1 MMYEVPLEHNPTST
15 TSPAVLLRS
24 FNTAA
29 WLGWQIETNWTD
41 PFLFAVYA
49 LVKPLASVLIL
60 VVMYGV
66 ITGGKYDSLIFSYM
80 YLGNAFYIFV
90 GRLINGL
97 AWAVID
103 DREHYKTMKYI
114 YTAPVHFPTYL
125 IGRGVAGFLA
135 GSVAV
140 IVTILMGVLF
150 LNVRLNLATINW
162 PLFFISLLVGV
173 VMLSMLGLTLAGI
186 LLLLAHH
193 LWGLGE
199 AVAGA
204 MYLFTGA
211 VFPLEVLPAWLRWVG
226 YILPVTYWLELMRRS
241 LVGSVAEAYPTL
253 AAFSDLQ
260 ILLIL
265 SGLTLVA
272 AMVAFTSF
280 RFFEHRAQEA
290 GLIDV
295 VTNY

>member
-1 MMYEVPLEHNPTST
+1 MEYNRAST

-24 FNTAA
+24 FRTAA

-66 ITGGKYDSLIFSYM
+66 ITGGNYDSLIFSYM

-114 YTAPVHFPTYL
+114 YTAPIHFPTYL

-150 LNVRLNLATINW
+150 LDVHLDLTTINW
-162 PLFFISLLVGV
+162 LLFFISLLVGV
-173 VMLSMLGLTLAGI
+173 IMLSMLGLTLAGV

-253 AAFSDLQ
+253 AAFSDMQ
-260 ILLIL
+260 ILMIL
-265 SGLTLVA
+265 VVLTLAAAVVA
-272 AMVAFTSF
+272 ITSF
-280 RFFEHRAQEA
+280 RFFEYRAREA